1 MAQSGFTPLQHYY
14 STTAASAPLAANL
27 VSGELAINITDG
39 KLYYKDNSG
48 VVQVIASKAGNVN
61 VSSFQTSLSGLTPST
76 STTGAVT
83 LAGTLGA
90 ASGGT
95 GATTLTGYVYG
106 NGTGT
111 MTASTTIPT
120 SALTGNFVST
130 FSAGTTGFT
139 PNTATTGAITL
150 GGTLATTNGGTGLTS
165 FSTNGAVYAT
175 STSALTTG
183 TLPISAGG
191 TNSTATPTAG
201 GVGYGTGTAHA
212 YSAAGTS
219 GQPLI
224 SAGAGAP
231 AFGTL
236 GVNGGGTGLTS
247 LTANYIPYGNGTSAF
262 QSSTNLTFDGTNFTV
277 KGNSYLGGASGSQSL
292 YVPTVS
298 SAVNY
303 IQASGNT
310 TGNAPSL
317 SAQGSDTN
325 IPVILQAKGTGG
337 VYLTSNN
344 YSAFQ
349 NGVGA
354 LQFNVTSTASAVNYL
369 QTTAATTGNS
379 PGLSVQGSDTN
390 IGFSITSKGNGS
402 IGYYSNSYSNPQF
415 FVSSAAS
422 AVNYLQVSGA
432 ATGSGPS
439 LLAQGSDTNISI
451 VTSSKGNGAIGY
463 YSNNFRDPQFFIAST
478 ALAVNYLQVT
488 GNTTNNGPV
497 ISSAGSDANIY
508 LTYSTKGNGAHLF
521 FAGGA
526 TQFGIGSNSSAVN
539 FVLSYGSS
547 TGNPVLLT
555 ANGSDTNIGVA
566 LVPKGTGLVQFGTY
580 TSGALTP
587 AGYITIADSN
597 GISRRLLVG

>member
-48 VVQVIASKAGNVN
+48 VVQVIASNAGNVN

-219 GQPLI
+219 GQ
-224 SAGAGAP
+224 
-231 AFGTL
+231 
-236 GVNGGGTGLTS
+236 V
-247 LTANYIPYGNGTSAF
+247 
-262 QSSTNLTFDGTNFTV
+262 
-277 KGNSYLGGASGSQSL
+277 
-292 YVPTVS
+292 
-298 SAVNY
+298 
-303 IQASGNT
+303 
-310 TGNAPSL
+310 
-317 SAQGSDTN
+317 
-325 IPVILQAKGTGG
+325 
-337 VYLTSNN
+337 LTSN
-344 YSAFQ
+344 
-349 NGVGA
+349 
-354 LQFNVTSTASAVNYL
+354 
-369 QTTAATTGNS
+369 
-379 PGLSVQGSDTN
+379 LSL
-390 IGFSITSKGNGS
+390 IHI
-402 IGYYSNSYSNPQF
+402 
-415 FVSSAAS
+415 
-422 AVNYLQVSGA
+422 
-432 ATGSGPS
+432 
-439 LLAQGSDTNISI
+439 
-451 VTSSKGNGAIGY
+451 
-463 YSNNFRDPQFFIAST
+463 
-478 ALAVNYLQVT
+478 
-488 GNTTNNGPV
+488 
-497 ISSAGSDANIY
+497 
-508 LTYSTKGNGAHLF
+508 
-521 FAGGA
+521 
-526 TQFGIGSNSSAVN
+526 
-539 FVLSYGSS
+539 
-547 TGNPVLLT
+547 
-555 ANGSDTNIGVA
+555 
-566 LVPKGTGLVQFGTY
+566 
-580 TSGALTP
+580 
-587 AGYITIADSN
+587 
-597 GISRRLLVG
+597 